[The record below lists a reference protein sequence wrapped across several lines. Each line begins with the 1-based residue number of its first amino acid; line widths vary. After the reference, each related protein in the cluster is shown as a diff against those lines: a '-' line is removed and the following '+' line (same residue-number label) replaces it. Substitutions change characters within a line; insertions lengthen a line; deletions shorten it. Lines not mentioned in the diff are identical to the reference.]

1 MTLITYLLVALIAAE
16 HLLFLVVEMFL
27 WTRPAG
33 LKMFNNSPEFA
44 RQTKA
49 MAANQGL
56 YNGFLVA
63 GLIWSLLSAGT
74 DFSKPLML
82 FFTGCVI
89 IAGLYG
95 GFSISRKI
103 YVVQALPAVIAFLFT
118 LMI

>member
-27 WTRPAG
+27 WTRPLG

-44 RQTKA
+44 QRSKA

-63 GLIWSLLSAGT
+63 GLVWSLLAIGS
-74 DFSKPLML
+74 DLSKPLML

-89 IAGLYG
+89 VAGLYG
-95 GFSISRKI
+95 GYSISRKI
-103 YVVQALPAVIAFLFT
+103 YIVQALPAVIAFLFT
-118 LMI
+118 LLI